1 MSEQPPMISPLV
13 VSQTEHQQ
21 KLRRAVAALERYVSD
36 APHNSSQALAD
47 RIGELRHHIE
57 QNDDEMTRIYLH
69 DLHLDSVAHYPRL
82 ARALAR
88 IARTIYR
95 QHIADLPPTSAV

>member
-1 MSEQPPMISPLV
+1 MISLPAM
-13 VSQTEHQQ
+13 SQTEHRQE
-21 KLRRAVAALERYVSD
+21 LLRAVVALERYVPG
-36 APHNSSQALAD
+36 APHNSSHALAD

-69 DLHLDSVAHYPRL
+69 DLHMDSVAHYPRL

-88 IARTIYR
+88 FARTIYG
-95 QHIADLPPTSAV
+95 QDIADLPPSSTV